1 MGDDLTVSAAANRW
15 LAIYVRT
22 QRSAKNMGMAAQR
35 VRDYLDPFMG
45 ARALVSLGA
54 DDIREYR
61 LHLESTGLAPRSV
74 RHVLTDARCML
85 RWAVETERL
94 AKSPWP
100 RRVMPRIQEEP
111 PDRLLD
117 PEVDVVKAI
126 PEPHAFIV
134 RLALATGLRWG
145 ELVRAEASHVE
156 GGMLV
161 VSHTKSTRVRR
172 VPLSPGIVREILSR
186 PARLVP
192 YSEGAAGS
200 FNRFVQRNSGLARFH
215 VHQLRHTF
223 ACRWIEGGGSLPSLQ
238 QILGHASVVTTQLYA
253 KLSDECIRREAER
266 VHGAMSD
273 WQTPEPTHLI
283 DRV

>member
-1 MGDDLTVSAAANRW
+1 MSEDLTVSAAAGRW
-15 LAIYVRT
+15 LAVYVRT
-22 QRSAKNMGMAAQR
+22 QRSKKNMGMAAQR

-45 ARALVSLGA
+45 ARHLGSIGP

-61 LHLESTGLAPRSV
+61 LHLESRGLAPRSV
-74 RHVLTDARCML
+74 RHLLTDARCL
-85 RWAVETERL
+85 FRWAVETERL

-100 RRVMPRIQEEP
+100 RRVMPRIQEKP

-117 PEVDVVKAI
+117 PEVEAVLGI

-145 ELVRAEASHVE
+145 ELVRADASHVE

-161 VSHTKSTRVRR
+161 VSHTKSARVRR
-172 VPLSPGIVREILSR
+172 VPLPPALIREILSR
-186 PARLVP
+186 SARLVP
-192 YSEGAAGS
+192 YTEGAAGS

-266 VHGAMSD
+266 VHGATSD
-273 WQTPEPTHLI
+273 WQMPDPPHLI